1 MDSTFDAARRC
12 PKCEELG
19 HLTESKSIARGNKL
33 HTVICRNERCR
44 WFNTAYV
51 VETNEKGEVA
61 PPRTRM
67 NKTYPVIPDLTER
80 VRAQLDRQVQQ
91 ELGGGAEVR

>member
-1 MDSTFDAARRC
+1 MDTTFDAARRC
-12 PKCEELG
+12 PKCAELG
-19 HLTESKSIARGNKL
+19 FLKDSKPIARGNKL
-33 HTVICRNERCR
+33 HTVICLNERCR

-67 NKTYPVIPDLTER
+67 SKAYPVIPDLTER
-80 VRAQLDRQVQQ
+80 VQAQLDHQMAQ
-91 ELGGGAEVR
+91 ELGGSAEIR